1 MLQEASMALCTY
13 NILVKMSAKFSWDD
27 SIDDEKE
34 KILNI
39 NAPAALLSYIRPLI
53 SSMTGNLK
61 YPALNIPFIDFTQT
75 EKENSHFGRL
85 ARFFFYFH
93 NII

>member
-34 KILNI
+34 KN
-39 NAPAALLSYIRPLI
+39 
-53 SSMTGNLK
+53 T
-61 YPALNIPFIDFTQT
+61 
-75 EKENSHFGRL
+75 
-85 ARFFFYFH
+85 
-93 NII
+93 